1 MQFEFVSIHSRL
13 LISCSVLCICISFI
27 NIITQIYT
35 SRCSVVQRPQGVE
48 NILSENS
55 PGNFRFVTLP
65 LEFPQ
70 ETNSHS
76 QEIPRKIVL
85 CDTPLPWKLNSNP
98 RLKTKNHGNLAILRL
113 LKLTPGI
120 STCSFFNTC
129 GNSMSSTPPP
139 PPPYPVSC
147 LVFFWNDSLE
157 FDRKLARRGT
167 LI

>member
-1 MQFEFVSIHSRL
+1 MQFEFVSIQSCL
-13 LISCSVLCICISFI
+13 LISCSVLCIYISFI
-27 NIITQIYT
+27 YIIIQIYT
-35 SRCSVVQRPQGVE
+35 SRCSIVQSPQGGSGVE
-48 NILSENS
+48 HILSENS

-70 ETNSHS
+70 ETNFHS

-98 RLKTKNHGNLAILRL
+98 RLKTETHGNLAILRL

-129 GNSMSSTPPP
+129 GNSMSLPHPPP
-139 PPPYPVSC
+139 HPSPVQFFSGIVHQNLIENWPD
-147 LVFFWNDSLE
+147 LVF
-157 FDRKLARRGT
+157 
-167 LI
+167 